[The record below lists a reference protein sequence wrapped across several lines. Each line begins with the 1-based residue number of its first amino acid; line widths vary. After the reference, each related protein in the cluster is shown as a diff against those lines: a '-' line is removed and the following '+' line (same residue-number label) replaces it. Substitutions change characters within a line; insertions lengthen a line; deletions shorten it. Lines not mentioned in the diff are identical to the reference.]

1 MELPKFLI
9 ADNSDYQDKIFILH
23 TEYPRFL
30 LDVETDDVEW
40 FEDLSEEEEGEE
52 FDTEVANLIELA
64 LDFYDKEM
72 AQIDSED

>member
-9 ADNSDYQDKIFILH
+9 ADNSDYPEKIFILH

-72 AQIDSED
+72 ADLEGE